1 MRSRKKAGSD
11 PRIPVLAGMII
22 LLVLAAGTAGIL
34 IHRSNERRAEE
45 TAAETEKE
53 TEPEEDPE
61 QEAGPETKTEER
73 QAKIIADTLPN
84 ETKAP
89 AEVPENTAGTV
100 PEEESTSTEEST
112 AAEQTVVA
120 SELIPFTEDLRFA
133 EYSKIHTDPAVLYRV
148 SGPGARGLTVC
159 VNAGHGTR
167 GGASVKTQCHPD
179 GTPKVTGGSTAAG
192 ALTATAVSGGMTFRD
207 GTPEPVVT
215 LQEALILRDIL
226 IGRGYNVLMIRE
238 TDDAQLDNIAR
249 TVLANS
255 YADCHIAL
263 HWDSSE
269 SDKGAFFMS
278 VPDNGGYKNMDPV
291 KDTWEISELLGESLI
306 EGLRNRGAKIWSD
319 GSLDMDLTQT
329 SYSSVAS
336 VDIELGDRVS
346 PHTSEQLGLLAEGLA
361 DGVELFFSRAGKR
374 QETGQ

>member
-34 IHRSNERRAEE
+34 IHRSNERRAEK
-45 TAAETEKE
+45 TAAEAEKE
-53 TEPEEDPE
+53 TEPEEEPE

-112 AAEQTVVA
+112 PAEQTVVA
-120 SELIPFTEDLRFA
+120 SEMIPFTEDLRFA

-238 TDDAQLDNIAR
+238 TDDVQLDNIAR

>member
-1 MRSRKKAGSD
+1 M
-11 PRIPVLAGMII
+11 MIV
-22 LLVLAAGTAGIL
+22 LVLGAGFAAFRVLKNSRQAEQQRIGSEAGK
-34 IHRSNERRAEE
+34 EDEGETDAEKDE
-45 TAAETEKE
+45 DTG
-53 TEPEEDPE
+53 EPEGRT
-61 QEAGPETKTEER
+61 GPIVAE
-73 QAKIIADTLPN
+73 TLPN
-84 ETKAP
+84 ETKATEAP
-89 AEVPENTAGTV
+89 VPETAQVKETPV
-100 PEEESTSTEEST
+100 QEETPAQEETGAET
-112 AAEQTVVA
+112 AASSAAPELQQTIVS
-120 SELIPFTEDLRFA
+120 SEFIPFTNNLRFA
-133 EYSKIHTDPAVLYRV
+133 EFSKIHTDPAVLYRV
-148 SGPGARGLTVC
+148 SGPGAKGHTVC

-167 GGASVKTQCHPD
+167 GGSSVKTQCHPD

-192 ALTATAVSGGMTFRD
+192 ALSAIAVSGGMTFRD

-238 TDDAQLDNIAR
+238 SEDVQLDNIAR
-249 TVLANS
+249 TVLANN

-263 HWDSSE
+263 HWDSSD

-278 VPDNGGYKNMDPV
+278 VPDGSYKNMEPV
-291 KDTWEISELLGESLI
+291 KSTWQISELLGESLI

-346 PHTSEQLGLLAEGLA
+346 PHTPEQLTFLAEGLA
-361 DGVELFFSRAGKR
+361 DGVDLFFSRAGTPGVP
-374 QETGQ
+374 QP

>member
-45 TAAETEKE
+45 TAAEAEKE
-53 TEPEEDPE
+53 TEPEEEPE
-61 QEAGPETKTEER
+61 QEAGAETKTEER
-73 QAKIIADTLPN
+73 QAKIVADTLPN

-89 AEVPENTAGTV
+89 AEVPESTVGTV
-100 PEEESTSTEEST
+100 PEEESTLAEEST

-120 SELIPFTEDLRFA
+120 SELIPFTEELRFA

-148 SGPGARGLTVC
+148 SGPGARGFTVC

-361 DGVELFFSRAGKR
+361 DGVDLFFSRAGNR

>member
-45 TAAETEKE
+45 TAAEAEKE
-53 TEPEEDPE
+53 TEPEEEPE
-61 QEAGPETKTEER
+61 QEAGAETKTEER
-73 QAKIIADTLPN
+73 QAKIVADTLPN

-89 AEVPENTAGTV
+89 AEVPESTVGTV
-100 PEEESTSTEEST
+100 PEEESTLAEEST

-120 SELIPFTEDLRFA
+120 SELIPFTEELRFA

-148 SGPGARGLTVC
+148 SGPGARGFTVC

-238 TDDAQLDNIAR
+238 TDDVQLDNIAR

-306 EGLRNRGAKIWSD
+306 EGLRNRGVKIWSD

-346 PHTSEQLGLLAEGLA
+346 PHTPEQLGLLAEGLA

>member
-45 TAAETEKE
+45 TAAEAEKE
-53 TEPEEDPE
+53 TEPEEEPE
-61 QEAGPETKTEER
+61 QEAGAETKTEER
-73 QAKIIADTLPN
+73 QAKIVADTLPN

-89 AEVPENTAGTV
+89 AEVPESTVGTV
-100 PEEESTSTEEST
+100 PEEESTLAEEST

-120 SELIPFTEDLRFA
+120 SELIPFTEELRFA

-238 TDDAQLDNIAR
+238 TDDVQLDNIAR

-346 PHTSEQLGLLAEGLA
+346 PHTPEQLGLLAEGLA